1 MPTHHHSGG
10 TSLPALTWPH
20 FDDHRPDDHAPT
32 DHTSTGQTR
41 IETTASRTSSSQK
54 HPWAIPALLQ
64 VLAMIGIGAI
74 LYSNAADWF
83 ATRHHGSEMS
93 GYVES
98 VERLP
103 SAERI
108 AEAQR
113 AREYNAHL
121 PHGMLRDP
129 YLNPP
134 DAEEEDAAYAAYL
147 QILQISDNGVIG

>member
-10 TSLPALTWPH
+10 TSFPALTWPH

-83 ATRHHGSEMS
+83 ATRHHGSEIS
-93 GYVES
+93 GYVDS
-98 VERLP
+98 VEQLP

-113 AREYNAHL
+113 AR
-121 PHGMLRDP
+121 
-129 YLNPP
+129 
-134 DAEEEDAAYAAYL
+134 
-147 QILQISDNGVIG
+147 